1 VIKACHQN
9 WGEDRVMYFDKAGK
23 LTSMLVTWTD
33 QTPYDPFVQVSAGKS
48 WFRVDDL
55 LELAV
60 LLKSLPRSRAQSKR
74 GVK

>member
-1 VIKACHQN
+1 
-9 WGEDRVMYFDKAGK
+9 MYFDRAGK
-23 LTSMLVTWTD
+23 LTSMLITWTD
-33 QTPYDPFVQVSAGKS
+33 QAPYDPFIQIASGKS

-60 LLKSLPRSRAQSKR
+60 LLKSLGRTQVLAKR